1 MKHQQVTA
9 ESAIT
14 LKRPAEF
21 VWRAAAATL
30 RGFVGGTSPAA
41 MAHNMYGDD
50 PVTPLV
56 LRGATTQ
63 AVTSV
68 PAWAGAVAFQSVS
81 RAIEE
86 VVALSA
92 IGAVLRAGA
101 LNVDLGRNASV
112 RVPGRATS
120 PADAGQ
126 WVQEGHPIP
135 ARALHLLG
143 GPVLSPTKLAV
154 LVTMTREMTEASN
167 IEDVVR
173 MLLTEAASIALDAAL
188 FSTNAAT
195 AAMPAG
201 ILLGITALPATTGTG
216 LGFDACGQDLGNL
229 VQDIASR
236 GGGAHA
242 YFIAAPHQSTAI
254 RFWAG
259 GQFGRTV
266 DGDVLPVAASAGLAE
281 GTVLAIEPASL
292 ALTLNDPQFS
302 VANVATVH
310 QEDTTP
316 LDIVSGGT
324 VATPVKSMFQT
335 DALALRMTLTANW
348 GMRAPHVSY
357 ITGVGW

>member
-1 MKHQQVTA
+1 MKHQQI
-9 ESAIT
+9 EN
-14 LKRPAEF
+14 LKISDRPAKY

-30 RGFVGGTSPAA
+30 RGFVGGMSPTA
-41 MAHNMYGDD
+41 MARNMYGDE
-50 PVTPLV
+50 PVTSLV

-63 AVTSV
+63 AVTTV
-68 PAWAGAVAFQSVS
+68 PAWAGAVAVQSVS
-81 RAIEE
+81 DAIEE

-92 IGAVLRAGA
+92 VGAVLRAGA

-112 RVPGRATS
+112 RVPGRATHV
-120 PADAGQ
+120 ADAGQ

-135 ARALHLLG
+135 ARALNILA
-143 GPVLSPTKLAV
+143 GPVLTPTKLAV

-173 MLLTEAASIALDAAL
+173 VLLTEAAGIALDAAM

-201 ILLGITALPATTGTG
+201 ILNGLAALTATSGTG
-216 LGFDACGQDLGNL
+216 LGFDACGQDLGKL

-242 YFIAAPHQSTAI
+242 FFVAAAHQAIAI

-259 GQFGRTV
+259 GQFGRTPE
-266 DGDVLPVAASAGLAE
+266 GDVLPVGASAGLPA

-292 ALTLNDPQFS
+292 ALTLSDPVFS

-316 LDIVSGGT
+316 SDIVSGGT
-324 VATPVKSMFQT
+324 PATPVKSMFQT
-335 DALALRMTLTANW
+335 DALALRMILTANW

-357 ITGVGW
+357 MTGVGW